1 MTKKQKNCINRLL
14 KRKKA
19 FAKYVQRCLESQ
31 EEGVIIL
38 GIVSDSGEFE
48 WLRKYENE

>member
-1 MTKKQKNCINRLL
+1 MTKKQKKCINDLL

-19 FAKYVQRCLESQ
+19 FDRYVKRCLESQ